1 MILTSQQT
9 HFRANRSFWNEI
21 RSEDESPLHALIL
34 YCNTKFARKQR
45 AGSFPPYKFNR
56 LPVYRLQPSITKEI
70 SFLPSIFSSIYPRN
84 ENNFAP
90 FFSRHV
96 NNSGLIFLVIL
107 LRNLT
112 RLPIEGGIHLS
123 KKFNSEFIL
132 IFQSTRLSSFEL
144 GGGNS
149 FEQTWIF
156 AFWKVV
162 YIYIYIFI
170 TIEHANLSP
179 HSKIF
184 LIFFNA

>member
-1 MILTSQQT
+1 M
-9 HFRANRSFWNEI
+9 
-21 RSEDESPLHALIL
+21 HALIL

-70 SFLPSIFSSIYPRN
+70 SFLPSIFFSIYPRN

-90 FFSRHV
+90 FFFRHV

-132 IFQSTRLSSFEL
+132 ILPVNETLFVRAWRRKFLRTNLDICFLKSC
-144 GGGNS
+144 
-149 FEQTWIF
+149 
-156 AFWKVV
+156 
-162 YIYIYIFI
+162 IYIYIFI
-170 TIEHANLSP
+170 TIEHANSSP